1 MVFFGRLM
9 SVPILELGDD
19 SGRFK
24 LVSLITVDA
33 GCCEL
38 KY

>member
-1 MVFFGRLM
+1 MM
-9 SVPILELGDD
+9 SVPILELEDD

-24 LVSLITVDA
+24 LDSLITVDS

-38 KY
+38 